1 MIKLYS
7 NNLIE
12 QAVIAASSENAQ
24 FPKENLQD
32 YRRTKVFRSTSNSS
46 SITFDLQETSLI
58 DSIIIVDEPRN
69 GFGISTITLELNAT
83 SDFTTPAFT
92 QALTLNETHG
102 IAHAEFAQQSYRFAR
117 LVMTSTLGYCELS
130 KVFLGEKIE
139 FPNNMGID
147 LGWSYQDDELS
158 TVKKNRYG
166 QRFIDVIARQKSLSF
181 AIRSMNAD
189 ELDQIMEIY
198 DQKGKTKPFYVRIG
212 DDTIVN
218 DPDRFAGVFFLES
231 IPSVINKS
239 FGLYDLSMSIE
250 EAT

>member
-1 MIKLYS
+1 MIKFYS

-12 QAVIAASSENAQ
+12 QAVITASTENAQ
-24 FPKENLQD
+24 FPKENIQD
-32 YRRTKVFRSTSNSS
+32 YRRTKVFRSTNNSS
-46 SITFDLQETSLI
+46 WVVFDFQETSLI
-58 DSIIIVDEPRN
+58 DSIVLVDEPRN
-69 GFGISTITLELNAT
+69 GFGVSTITLELNAT
-83 SDFTTPAFT
+83 NEWSSPALT

-102 IAHAEFAQQSYRFAR
+102 IAHAEFAEQSYRFAR

-130 KVFLGEKIE
+130 KLFIGQKIE

-158 TVKKNRYG
+158 TVRKNRYG
-166 QRFIDVIARQKSLSF
+166 QRFIDVITRQKSFGF

-198 DQKGKTKPFYVRIG
+198 DNKGKTKPFFVRIG

-218 DPDRFAGVFFLES
+218 DPDRFAGIFFLES
-231 IPSVINKS
+231 IPSVTNKS